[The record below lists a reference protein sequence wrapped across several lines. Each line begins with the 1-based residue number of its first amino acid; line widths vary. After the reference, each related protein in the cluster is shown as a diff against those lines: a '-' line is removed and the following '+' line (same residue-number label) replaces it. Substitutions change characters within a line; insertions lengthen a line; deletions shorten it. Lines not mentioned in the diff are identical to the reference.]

1 MKINNRMNTIKEYHF
16 KKIEENKKVLINQG
30 KEIIDLS
37 IGDPDL
43 PVEKSIV
50 QALENALCTKNYNN
64 YPPYDG
70 IIQLKNEIINYYKQ
84 VFNVSLVREE
94 VLILIGSK
102 EGISNIIPAV
112 CDFGDTLIMPEPA
125 YPVYETC
132 SRLWGT
138 EPYTI
143 PLKESHGYLPDLS
156 AIPDNIRRKAK
167 LFFINYPNNPTGAI
181 ANDYFYKYIVNYCID
196 NDIVLCN
203 DGAYNEIIMEKRQ
216 PLSLLQFDPD
226 KKFIEFGSFSKTY
239 NMTGF
244 RIGYVVGNRNIIDAI
259 CKVKSNL
266 DSGQFIPIQL
276 AAVAALKL
284 DRNYVD
290 RVRKVYDKRREIA
303 ISILNEKNIKVFS
316 GGGTFYIWCKI
327 PHNYT
332 TDEFCEELLDQNGLI
347 VTPGYCFGNS
357 GYGYFRISLT
367 KSCGEIEKTLKKL
380 KKYE

>member
-16 KKIEENKKVLINQG
+16 KKIEENKNILIKQG
-30 KEIIDLS
+30 KEIIDFS

-43 PVEKSIV
+43 PVEKSIIL
-50 QALENALCTKNYNN
+50 ALENALYTKNFNN

-70 IIQLKNEIINYYKQ
+70 ITQLKSEIIKYYRE
-84 VFNVSLVREE
+84 VFNVSLNSDE

-112 CDFGDTLIMPEPA
+112 CNFGDICIMPEPA

-132 SRLWGT
+132 SKLWGV

-143 PLKESHGYLPDLS
+143 PLKESNGYLPDLS
-156 AIPDNIRRKAK
+156 IIPDNIRREAK

-181 ANDYFYKYIVNYCID
+181 ANKYFYRDIVNYCTN

-203 DGAYNEIIMEKRQ
+203 DGAYNEIIMEKKQ
-216 PLSLLQFDPD
+216 PLSLMQYDPD
-226 KKFIEFGSFSKTY
+226 KKFIEFGTFSKIY

-244 RIGYVVGNRNIIDAI
+244 RIGYVVGNSKIVNAI

-284 DRNYVD
+284 DRDYVD
-290 RVRKVYDKRREIA
+290 RVRKVYDKRRDTA
-303 ISILNEKNIKVFS
+303 ISILADKNIEIFN
-316 GGGTFYIWCKI
+316 GGGTFYIWCKV

-332 TDEFCEELLDQNGLI
+332 TDEFCEELLDLYGLI

-367 KSCGEIEKTLKKL
+367 KSCGEIEKALNKL